1 MTGPEVNTEVAVIIE
16 DDPDV
21 RSLLSEVF
29 SAAGFVT
36 IEAASGLAGVA
47 EVERHNPVITT
58 LDVNLPSIDGLE
70 VARRIRKFSDT
81 HIIMISALAD
91 EGDFVLGLGAGAD
104 DYLVKPFRPRELRAR
119 IEAVMR
125 RPRPG
130 KSAETS
136 VHPLSPHGLPPYSAP
151 PLAPANYPQLAEPAE
166 PVAPPAAPPIAE
178 APAARNPS
186 VDVTMQLPAGATDD
200 TGVWHT
206 HRDISLNI
214 ATGTVLVAQ
223 QEVELGHT
231 EFVLLATLFESR
243 RRVRSKADLALVVR
257 GEANATSFY
266 VGDADKRAI
275 EAHMTSLRRKI
286 GDSLTEPRY
295 IETVRGVG
303 YRLTPADAGEASAIA

>member
-1 MTGPEVNTEVAVIIE
+1 MTDPIAKAEVAVIIE

-36 IEAASGLAGVA
+36 VEAASGLAGVA

-91 EGDFVLGLGAGAD
+91 ESDFVLGLGAGAD

-130 KSAETS
+130 GRPVEAS
-136 VHPLSPHGLPPYSAP
+136 VHPLSPHGLPPYPAP
-151 PLAPANYPQLAEPAE
+151 PLAPANYAHPAEPAV
-166 PVAPPAAPPIAE
+166 PAPAPPAEVTPE
-178 APAARNPS
+178 APARNPS
-186 VDVTMQLPAGATDD
+186 TGISMPIPAMAGDE
-200 TGVWHT
+200 GVWQT
-206 HRDISLNI
+206 HRDISLNL

-223 QEVELGHT
+223 QEVDLSHT

-257 GEANATSFY
+257 GDVNATSFY
-266 VGDADKRAI
+266 VGEADKRAI

-286 GDSLTEPRY
+286 GDSLLEPRY
-295 IETVRGVG
+295 VEGVRGVG
-303 YRLTPADAGEASAIA
+303 YRLTPSDPGEVSVSA